1 MIYEFF
7 QDIQFGRVKIVTF
20 AKWLIHVN
28 TDHAPAI

>member
-20 AKWLIHVN
+20 AKWLIN